1 MYADWLG
8 GVLARDL
15 RALRRQI
22 EAFANDADL
31 WKTLPGISNS
41 AGNLAMHLAG
51 NIQHFIG
58 TQLGHTGYQR
68 DREAEFSRHDVSKAK
83 LLEMIDASIAA
94 VRQVMPTLTDDVLDR
109 EYPQKIY
116 DHAVTTGDWL
126 AHLTSH
132 LTYHLG
138 QIDYLRRM
146 VTGGGSLPGM
156 LATGE
161 LTTARKAAP
170 A

>member
-1 MYADWLG
+1 MP
-8 GVLARDL
+8 
-15 RALRRQI
+15 ALTE
-22 EAFANDADL
+22 EA
-31 WKTLPGISNS
+31 
-41 AGNLAMHLAG
+41 
-51 NIQHFIG
+51 
-58 TQLGHTGYQR
+58 
-68 DREAEFSRHDVSKAK
+68 
-83 LLEMIDASIAA
+83 
-94 VRQVMPTLTDDVLDR
+94 LDR

-116 DHAVTTGDWL
+116 DHTVTTGDWL
-126 AHLTSH
+126 AHLASH

-170 A
+170 V